1 MLKML
6 RKVLVGFAATLTLTV
21 TLAASTETDWRGI
34 YFGGNLGGA
43 LGRSTANTSTVF
55 SPTGYFATSSV
66 PAIASTGRQ
75 SLQPNGVTAGGQIG
89 TNFQIGSLVL
99 GGEADFGSIRLKES
113 VSGTTVYPCCS
124 PTNFTVTQSIKT
136 DWLFTARA
144 RGGFAVGNALVYLTG
159 GLGTTHLNY
168 HTAFTDTFA
177 TAAESGDVDKRKNG
191 WMAGGGIEYR
201 LVSHFSVKGEYLY
214 ADFGRVTT
222 TTTGLTAFTPPIDF
236 PSNGWTHTAALHKN
250 IFRSGVNYRW

>member
-1 MLKML
+1 MLRLL
-6 RKVLVGFAATLTLTV
+6 RKVLVGFAITLTLTV
-21 TLAASTETDWRGI
+21 TLAASTETDWKGI

-55 SPTGYFATSSV
+55 SPTGYFATTSV

-75 SLQPNGVTAGGQIG
+75 SLQPNGFTAGGQIG
-89 TNFQIGSLVL
+89 TNFQMGSLVF
-99 GGEADFGSIRLKES
+99 GGEADFGSVRLKES
-113 VSGTTVYPCCS
+113 ASSTTVYPCCS

-144 RGGFAVGNALVYLTG
+144 RGGFAVGKALVYLTG
-159 GLGTTHLNY
+159 GLGTTQLNY
-168 HTAFTDTFA
+168 SAVFTDTFA
-177 TAAESGDVDKRKNG
+177 TAGESGGVDKRKNG
-191 WMAGGGIEYR
+191 WMAGGGIEHR
-201 LVSHFSVKGEYLY
+201 LDSRFSVKGEYLY

-222 TTTGLTAFTPPIDF
+222 TTTGLTAFTPSISF

-250 IFRSGVNYRW
+250 IFRGGVNYRW